1 MNGAIRQFGRMATG
15 GLIKPVTEFIGRPVT
30 EVLKYLLS
38 YLGGAGRRT
47 MVEFGGNALKAAEH
61 GGINNGSKI
70 TGIRDVEGIYSSNLN
85 HSSPQS
91 HLLDI
96 PSPRPLTPH
105 HSPRQQIFKPKYEMP
120 FIEMPELRGGS
131 HRVNAV
137 FDQIVS
143 PKANNVITRTSQ
155 NIKKHAA
162 EMLNDISFK
171 IGSKLTRIS
180 DEKLKDIMDNAK
192 LFKTNNGEN
201 NGQFTNPI
209 LAKIFNENQENENF
223 NEVHNFINIYEKIYE
238 LSISSKLS
246 QKIIEAIE
254 EILNSRNEE
263 KEEKI
268 KKIEKYLDNY
278 VKNDKP
284 EKVGLANIL

>member
-15 GLIKPVTEFIGRPVT
+15 GLIKPVTEFI
-30 EVLKYLLS
+30 
-38 YLGGAGRRT
+38 GGAGRRT

-192 LFKTNNGEN
+192 LVKEYLDKFKTNNGEN